1 MDPAKPEEKGLAV
14 AGAGTERLLRSL
26 DTRNKR
32 DREERDNAL
41 RHLRKEKAMSNCC
54 GENAKKQGA
63 ASQCCGASGQKNV
76 LLYACSGGANVAEI
90 ADCAAREL
98 MFSGC
103 GTMFCLAGL
112 GADIQGMI
120 QTAKDADLN
129 VVIDGCP
136 MDCAKKVFDR
146 TGVTNYRQIKVTDL
160 GIEKV
165 KGVRCTQ
172 EQVDQVIA
180 AAREATAQA

>member
-1 MDPAKPEEKGLAV
+1 
-14 AGAGTERLLRSL
+14 
-26 DTRNKR
+26 
-32 DREERDNAL
+32 
-41 RHLRKEKAMSNCC
+41 MSNCC
-54 GENAKKQGA
+54 GENAKKQETT
-63 ASQCCGASGQKNV
+63 SECCGGTAKKNV

-90 ADCAAREL
+90 ADRAAREL

-120 QTAKDADLN
+120 QTAKDADMN
-129 VVIDGCP
+129 IVIDGCP
-136 MDCAKKVFDR
+136 WDCAKKIFDR
-146 TGVTNYRQIKVTDL
+146 AGVANYKQIKVTDL

-172 EQVDQVIA
+172 DQIDQVIA
-180 AAREATAQA
+180 VVCEAIAQV

>member
-1 MDPAKPEEKGLAV
+1 
-14 AGAGTERLLRSL
+14 
-26 DTRNKR
+26 
-32 DREERDNAL
+32 
-41 RHLRKEKAMSNCC
+41 MSNCC
-54 GENAKKQGA
+54 GGNAKKQGKSA
-63 ASQCCGASGQKNV
+63 ECCGGSAEKNV
-76 LLYACSGGANVAEI
+76 LLYACSGAANVAEI
-90 ADCAAREL
+90 SDRAAREL

-112 GADIQGMI
+112 GAGIQGMI

-136 MDCAKKVFDR
+136 MDCAKKVFEKA
-146 TGVTNYRQIKVTDL
+146 GVTNCKVIRVTDL

-172 EQVDQVIA
+172 EQIDRVVAKVKEVIA
-180 AAREATAQA
+180 QA

>member
-1 MDPAKPEEKGLAV
+1 
-14 AGAGTERLLRSL
+14 
-26 DTRNKR
+26 
-32 DREERDNAL
+32 
-41 RHLRKEKAMSNCC
+41 MSKCC

-63 ASQCCGASGQKNV
+63 VSECCGGTAKKNV

-90 ADCAAREL
+90 SDRAAREL

-112 GADIQGMI
+112 GAGIQGMI

-136 MDCAKKVFDR
+136 MECAKKIFDKA
-146 TGVTNYRQIKVTDL
+146 GVTNYKQIKVTDL

-172 EQVDQVIA
+172 EQIDRVVAKVREVIA
-180 AAREATAQA
+180 QA